1 MLLRASHP
9 KDAWK
14 KQERDMFF
22 PHEIYMTSIHY
33 SIEAIFVGAYCV
45 AIFFALIQVL
55 PIKNPLLFLFIF
67 GFVKHFMGHLFKI
80 HDYYCKCKGTIGP
93 RLLLESV
100 GEGIL
105 FMTIGQIPFF
115 NITSPLSFFCAGFSL
130 HILFEWL
137 GLHRLFCE
145 KRCLGM

>member
-1 MLLRASHP
+1 MLGLRVALR
-9 KDAWK
+9 KRK

-22 PHEIYMTSIHY
+22 PNEIYMTSIHY

-45 AIFFALIQVL
+45 AIFFAL
-55 PIKNPLLFLFIF
+55 PIKTPLLFLFTF

-105 FMTIGQIPFF
+105 FMAIGQIPFF

>member
-1 MLLRASHP
+1 
-9 KDAWK
+9 
-14 KQERDMFF
+14 MFF
-22 PHEIYMTSIHY
+22 PNEIYMTSIHY
-33 SIEAIFVGAYCV
+33 SIEAILVGAYCV
-45 AIFFALIQVL
+45 AIFFAL
-55 PIKNPLLFLFIF
+55 PIKTPLLFLFTF
-67 GFVKHFMGHLFKI
+67 GFVKHFMGYFLQL
-80 HDYYCKCKGTIGP
+80 HDYYCQCKGTIGP

-105 FMTIGQIPFF
+105 FMAIGQIPFF

>member
-1 MLLRASHP
+1 
-9 KDAWK
+9 
-14 KQERDMFF
+14 MFF
-22 PHEIYMTSIHY
+22 PNEIYMTSIHY

-45 AIFFALIQVL
+45 AIFFALTNVL
-55 PIKNPLLFLFIF
+55 PIKTPLLFLFTF
-67 GFVKHFMGHLFKI
+67 GFVKHFMGYLFQM
-80 HDYYCKCKGTIGP
+80 HDYYCQCKGSIGP

-105 FMTIGQIPFF
+105 FMAIGQIPFF

-145 KRCLGM
+145 KRCLTKN

>member
-1 MLLRASHP
+1 
-9 KDAWK
+9 
-14 KQERDMFF
+14 
-22 PHEIYMTSIHY
+22 MTSLHY
-33 SIEAIFVGAYCV
+33 SIEAIFVGTYCV
-45 AIFFALIQVL
+45 VIFFALTQVL
-55 PIKNPLLFLFIF
+55 PIKNSLLFLFTF
-67 GFVKHFMGHLFKI
+67 GFVKHFMGHLFQI

-105 FMTIGQIPFF
+105 FMAIGQIPFF

-130 HILFEWL
+130 HIVFEWL

-145 KRCLGM
+145 KRCVGKPKSRE